1 MALAFVTGG
10 TGFLGRR
17 IVEMLLERGWSVRA
31 LHRSPAD
38 AETLSALGAEPV
50 QGNLNDTPA
59 LRRGMA
65 GADTV
70 FHCAA
75 LFTMWAPH
83 ADFERT
89 NVDGTRNLLAAAQA
103 EHVARFIQIGAA
115 AVFMKMREPMI
126 AVTEDAPLGHPSWAP
141 YIASKARAQ
150 HLVLSADRADGM
162 RTAMIL
168 PPMIWGAGMPMLDH
182 IVADFEAGRFAWP
195 GGGKSRMS
203 TAHVDNVCHGAILA
217 AEKMVGGHAYFV
229 SDGKDRTM
237 REFMTALVATRGVE
251 AKARDVPAGVAW
263 FLATVMESIWRTFRR
278 KGEPPLTR
286 QMLRMVSF
294 DFTVSDHRARQELGY
309 TPKISWEVGIAEMN
323 AAVQTPFPSPA
334 R

>member
-17 IVEMLLERGWSVRA
+17 MVEMLLERGWSVRA

-38 AETLSALGAEPV
+38 AATPRALGAEPV
-50 QGNLNDTPA
+50 QGDLDDTPA

-83 ADFERT
+83 ADFERA

-115 AVFMKMREPMI
+115 AVFMKKRESMI
-126 AVTEDAPLGHPSWAP
+126 AVTEDAPLAHPSWAP

-150 HLVLSADRADGM
+150 ALVLGADRADGM

-168 PPMIWGAGMPMLDH
+168 PPMIWGARMPMLDH
-182 IVADFEAGRFAWP
+182 VVANFAAGQFAWP

-237 REFMTALVATRGVE
+237 REVMTALVATRGVE

-263 FLATVMESIWRTFRR
+263 FLATIMETMWRTFRR

-294 DFTVSDHRARQELGY
+294 DFTVSDRQARQELGY
-309 TPKISWEVGIAEMN
+309 TPKVSWEEGIAEMSSS
-323 AAVQTPFPSPA
+323 TRIPSQRHA